1 MLIPGDDKFS
11 AWRLCI
17 APMMKRT
24 DRHFRYLVR
33 LISSRARLYTEM
45 ITTGAILYGDR
56 DRLLAHDPIEHPLAV
71 QLGGSDIGDLTAAA
85 GIVAAYD
92 YDEINLNCGCPSD
105 RVQSGR
111 FGACLM
117 AQPALVADCVKAL
130 RDSMPASTSL
140 SVKLRLGI
148 DDLYNYAYFR
158 DFVGELADAG
168 CRVFHVHAR
177 KACLSGFSPAENR
190 EIPPLNYDWVY
201 HLKRDFPD
209 IGVILNGGIIRPETI
224 RRHLSR
230 VDGIMVGRHAYADP
244 LAVMTYDRMAYGGPV
259 YPTTRSEIV
268 RRYLPYIERERSRGV
283 PLKRMS
289 RHLLN
294 LFQGQVGAK
303 RWRRHLTHYAAAEN
317 AGAEIVRAA
326 LACIGN
332 PNAGPARVID
342 DYYGT
347 AH

>member
-1 MLIPGDDKFS
+1 MPIPGDDKFS

-24 DRHFRYLVR
+24 DRHFRYLLR
-33 LISSRARLYTEM
+33 LISPRARLYTEM

-56 DRLLAHDPIEHPLAV
+56 DRLLAHDEMEHPVAV

-85 GIVAAYD
+85 GIAAAYD

-105 RVQSGR
+105 RVRSGR

-130 RDSMPASTSL
+130 RDSMAASMTL

-148 DDLYNYAYFR
+148 DDLYNYPYFR

-209 IGVILNGGIIRPETI
+209 IGVVLNGGIVRPETI
-224 RRHLSR
+224 KRHLSR

-244 LAVMTYDRMAYGGPV
+244 FAVMRYDRMACGDV
-259 YPTTRSEIV
+259 IDPTTRSEIV

-294 LFQGQVGAK
+294 LFKGQPGAK
-303 RWRRHLTHYAAAEN
+303 RWRRHLTHHGAAEN
-317 AGAEIVRAA
+317 AGTEVVSEA
-326 LACIGN
+326 LACVSN
-332 PNAGPARVID
+332 PRAEPA
-342 DYYGT
+342 
-347 AH
+347 